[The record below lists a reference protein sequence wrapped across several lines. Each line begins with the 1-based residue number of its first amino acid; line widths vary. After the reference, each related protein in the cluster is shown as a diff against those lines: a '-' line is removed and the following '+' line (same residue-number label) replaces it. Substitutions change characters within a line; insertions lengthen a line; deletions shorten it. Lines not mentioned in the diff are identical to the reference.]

1 MKEKR
6 YICPQTSRC
15 NAFIIY
21 NTVFISTLHAIMK
34 HFHSIALSL
43 IVAAFAMPVMGYAQT
58 AQNQTITA
66 APVAAQPQKAPLVR
80 LAFGYINYNNVL
92 QAMADYAVAQQT
104 MQNLRQQY
112 DKEAAYNEDKFFKM
126 YSDYIQG
133 QKTFPQDIML
143 KRQKELQVAMD
154 QGILFR
160 QQSEKN
166 LEKAEQELLDPIRQ
180 KLDAAISTVA
190 KEKGYAFVLNTDGH
204 ACPYINPLDGTDI
217 TLMVEAVLSGKPVPK
232 TEEPVN
238 IAPKT
243 DDNTTAAPA
252 EIN

>member
-1 MKEKR
+1 MNH
-6 YICPQTSRC
+6 SRLQKM
-15 NAFIIY
+15 NHSRLQIMNHSRII
-21 NTVFISTLHAIMK
+21 TVFCALALAFMAMPLSGKAQTTPQRQTDPKNQRISGAPTE
-34 HFHSIALSL
+34 ALSKS
-43 IVAAFAMPVMGYAQT
+43 GAQQTTVSQPLHDAT
-58 AQNQTITA
+58 AQ
-66 APVAAQPQKAPLVR
+66 PR
-80 LAFGYINYNNVL
+80 LTFGYINYNNVL
-92 QAMADYAVAQQT
+92 QAMADYALAQQT

-133 QKTFPQDIML
+133 QKSFPQDIML

-154 QGILFR
+154 QGIAFR

-166 LEKAEQELLDPIRQ
+166 LEKAEQELLEPIRQ

-217 TLMVEAVLSGKPVPK
+217 TLMVEAVLS
-232 TEEPVN
+232 
-238 IAPKT
+238 AP
-243 DDNTTAAPA
+243 TAS
-252 EIN
+252 E